1 MQAWGSKG
9 LHMLATLSQRD
20 ESINTYMTNTYMTNT
35 YTLLISYY
43 ASEPASGR
51 RIIATYQLVANS
63 LSRQAIKCSHA
74 KLPFQLNW
82 LSNGSYELTN
92 MAMPQSM
99 LHYVRFF

>member
-9 LHMLATLSQRD
+9 LHMLATLSQRH

-74 KLPFQLNW
+74 MW
-82 LSNGSYELTN
+82 LIAFHGPPGAHVPSRLYC
-92 MAMPQSM
+92 M
-99 LHYVRFF
+99 